1 MLAHPIELRRT
12 EAERLDRAVAG
23 TDAQDRSPGRDLLS
37 VAAAAAVTEA
47 RRVPKLV
54 THVPSSM
61 RSVTVAA
68 TVSDAQTSRQRNS
81 ESGSHATSKPASSA
95 SRTHPATSSRADR
108 ADSQAEANSH
118 SGDSTEPPDH
128 LL

>member
-68 TVSDAQTSRQRNS
+68 TVSDQRRRTIRRVRRHFRQLVGADVRTT
-81 ESGSHATSKPASSA
+81 EQAVTRSA
-95 SRTHPATSSRADR
+95 VC
-108 ADSQAEANSH
+108 
-118 SGDSTEPPDH
+118 
-128 LL
+128 